1 MYRIVQDYIDAL
13 NELADEGERIA
24 YPLEEC
30 DKKTCMEVRDSA
42 LEFLNNI
49 FAEYEWS
56 EEFVTA
62 YAVYCNFFILNG
74 LHKILGDDFGL
85 ETIYDRNEMDDEDRQ
100 YLESIR
106 YGIFD
111 QDIEHFER
119 ALEMGLYDF
128 DIPKLYGYILCFLEI
143 CLRDEEDFETEDGKE
158 DILEWFGEM
167 EFFKEEIS
175 GELKKL
181 TEPRYLSFEEEKRRA
196 GDFSALLP
204 EIIIS
209 NTLRKLSIAAYSDL
223 ETLSALCGN
232 KIESFQDILRGLAS
246 MMHNEEGNQEKRAH
260 YAFFAES
267 FVRRTLSAGEMG
279 DDEEYEYGGKDI
291 EERNSALIVRRE
303 FLNLPVNVSERQ
315 YRNLAMAKQVKLNAE
330 KDSLIRQNNKMVE
343 DYSHSVENIMKPA
356 LIAEVAKCLRE
367 DEKNRELYR
376 KIMHIYFNEVITQN
390 ECRLLKMVH
399 NVSVSKGA
407 IRENISRAKKKNN
420 ENEITVKKIVY
431 KAINQI
437 SLQLAENSQKTRFMF
452 ILEKMSQAGIDSAM
466 IDRKLWDLSNEMEA
480 VYKMYSDKLNFE
492 LTVSRDLEA
501 VGWNEEEVGTSFF
514 YTRIVEVISNALTY
528 GDYGIDKM
536 FHLKIYT
543 DMEDNYIVIE
553 MINGI
558 GNRSFSDNREGNGL
572 NATEV
577 MLERIN
583 FDNPEKEGFV
593 SAGETEDGRFVTKM
607 YIDADLYL

>member
-1 MYRIVQDYIDAL
+1 MYKIVQDYIDAL
-13 NELADEGERIA
+13 NELADERARTAGL
-24 YPLEEC
+24 LEDC

-42 LEFLNNI
+42 LELLNNI

-62 YAVYCNFFILNG
+62 YAVYCNFFVLNG
-74 LHKILGDDFGL
+74 LHKIFGDDFGL
-85 ETIYDRNEMDDEDRQ
+85 EKIYDRNEMDGEDRQ
-100 YLESIR
+100 YLEYIR

-119 ALEMGLYDF
+119 ALEMGLYNF
-128 DIPKLYGYILCFLEI
+128 DIPKLYVHILCFLEI
-143 CLRDEEDFETEDGKE
+143 CSRDEEDFETEDGKE

-167 EFFKEEIS
+167 EVFKEEIS
-175 GELKKL
+175 GELKEL
-181 TEPRYLSFEEEKRRA
+181 TEPRHLSFEEEKRRA

-209 NTLRKLSIAAYSDL
+209 STLRKLSIAAYSDL
-223 ETLSALCGN
+223 ESLSNLCGN
-232 KIESFQDILRGLAS
+232 KIESFQDILGGLAA
-246 MMHNEEGNQEKRAH
+246 MMHSEEGNQEKIN
-260 YAFFAES
+260 YYIFFAEE

-279 DDEEYEYGGKDI
+279 DGELYDGKDI
-291 EERNSALIVRRE
+291 EGRNGTLIERRE
-303 FLNLPVNVSERQ
+303 FLNLPVNLSERQ
-315 YRNLAMAKQVKLNAE
+315 YRSLAMAKQVKLNAE
-330 KDSLIRQNNKMVE
+330 KDSMIRQNNKMVE

-356 LIAEVAKCLRE
+356 LIAEVAHCLRE

-376 KIMHIYFNEVITQN
+376 KIMYIYFNEVITQN

-407 IRENISRAKKKNN
+407 IRENISRAKKKNSGN
-420 ENEITVKKIVY
+420 GITVKKIVY

-466 IDRKLWDLSNEMEA
+466 IDRKLWDLSNEIET
-480 VYKMYSDKLNFE
+480 VYKMYSDQLNFE
-492 LTVSRDLEA
+492 LTVSKDLETIE
-501 VGWNEEEVGTSFF
+501 WNEEEVGTSFL

-558 GNRSFSDNREGNGL
+558 GDRSFSGNREGNGL
-572 NATEV
+572 NATEI

-593 SAGETEDGRFVTKM
+593 SASETEDGHFVTKM